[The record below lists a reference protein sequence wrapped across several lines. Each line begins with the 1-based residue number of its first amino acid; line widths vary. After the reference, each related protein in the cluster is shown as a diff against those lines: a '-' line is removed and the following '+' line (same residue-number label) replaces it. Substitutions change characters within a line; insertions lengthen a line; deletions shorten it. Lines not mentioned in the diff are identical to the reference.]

1 VVRLVVEADG
11 GSRGNPGPAGYGA
24 LVKDADTGELL
35 AEVAAGIGRATNNV
49 AEYRGMIAGLEAA
62 TAYEPESVEVRMDSK
77 LVVEQMAGRWKV
89 KHPDMAALKAEA
101 DAVVRRLPRVRFTH
115 MPRAMNSHADRLANE
130 AMDAAG
136 RGEDW
141 VRGRAPE
148 AKRRAAA
155 SVAPSSVPGW
165 SAVESAPTT
174 LVLLRHGQTG
184 QSVEKR
190 FSGVSDPELTDLG
203 REQAAAA
210 ARRVAELAAGLRVA
224 AVYTSPLRRAQAT
237 AALAADALRLTPVVE
252 PRLRE
257 TDFGAWEG
265 CTFAEVRERWPAELD
280 AWLSSSAVAPPGG
293 ESFDQTL
300 VRVRR
305 TRGELLAAHPGEA
318 VLLVTHV
325 GPIKTLLRLALDAG
339 PGVLHRI
346 HLDLASVCVV
356 DWYADGPAVVRLVN
370 DTSHLGPELLADGV
384 TTPTAEPVSAL
395 QPGK

>member
-62 TAYEPESVEVRMDSK
+62 TAYQPESVEVRMDSK

-101 DAVVRRLPRVRFTH
+101 DEVVRRLPRVRFTH

-130 AMDAAG
+130 AMDAAA
-136 RGEDW
+136 RGEEW
-141 VRGRAPE
+141 VRGPAPE
-148 AKRRAAA
+148 PTRRAGAGPAA
-155 SVAPSSVPGW
+155 VSTVPGW
-165 SAVESAPTT
+165 SAVESVPTT
-174 LVLLRHGQTG
+174 LVLLRHGQTA

-190 FSGVSDPELTDLG
+190 FSGVSDPELTELG
-203 REQAAAA
+203 RAQAAAG
-210 ARRVAELAAGLRVA
+210 ARRVAELAGALSIS
-224 AVYTSPLRRAQAT
+224 AVYTSPLRRALAT
-237 AALAADALRLTPVVE
+237 AELAAGALGLTPVVE

-265 CTFAEVRERWPAELD
+265 CTFVEVRERSPAELD
-280 AWLSSSAVAPPGG
+280 AWLASSGVAPPGG

-339 PGVLHRI
+339 PAVLHRI
-346 HLDLASVCVV
+346 HLDLASVCIV

-370 DTSHLGPELLADGV
+370 DTSHLGPQLVADGV
-384 TTPTAEPVSAL
+384 TTPTAEPVSSV
-395 QPGK
+395 